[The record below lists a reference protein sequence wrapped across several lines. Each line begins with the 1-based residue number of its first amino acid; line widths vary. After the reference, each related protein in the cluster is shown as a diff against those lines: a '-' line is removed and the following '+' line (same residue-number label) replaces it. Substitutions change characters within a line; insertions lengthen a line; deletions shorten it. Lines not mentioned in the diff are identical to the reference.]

1 MDSPVGYLYRTAFNL
16 NRKRVRR
23 MAVHA
28 RRIMFMRGPT
38 QSSPDAVEDRDEID
52 RLLATLPDGQ
62 RQAIAL
68 VDWLDL
74 TDEEAGRILGIK
86 PVSVRVRVS
95 RAHAAL
101 RAAREALD
109 E

>member
-23 MAVHA
+23 LGVHA
-28 RRIMFMRGPT
+28 RRVLSLRAPV
-38 QSSPDAVEDRDEID
+38 QSSSDAVEDRDEID

-74 TDEEAGRILGIK
+74 SDREAGLVLGIK
-86 PVSVRVRVS
+86 PGSVRVRVS